1 MKRSFILHLKNGN
14 KVITEAD
21 AFREAEKQEKAGIS
35 PRYAW
40 RDGKTGEPITPPGW
54 LVWST
59 YADGVDIV
67 YRRNDGKMII
77 VAGWQGDF
85 CYM

>member
-21 AFREAEKQEKAGIS
+21 AFREAVLLVNAGIS
-35 PRYAW
+35 PRFAW
-40 RDGKTGEPITPPGW
+40 RACKAGQPITPPGW

-59 YADGVDIV
+59 YADGVGVV
-67 YRRNDGKMII
+67 YRRSDGKAII
-77 VAGWQGDF
+77 LTGW
-85 CYM
+85 